1 MQRRNRPVAALLCA
15 TTVAGLLVG
24 LFEVSRMNNEE
35 QNQDFGKLQH
45 LLKLKRYEQ
54 PPPGYFHNFSRQ
66 VCARIQDGKHA
77 ANSGV
82 FGSLFSNASWL
93 KRFWVSLETQPIF
106 AGVLGMAACA
116 LLLTGIVYS
125 TEKTDTPQ
133 AYIPASAIEASL
145 GLRRSS
151 SQDSVFEPPTLAN
164 FQLNNRFGDLASQG
178 SFLPVQSI
186 NFTVPGNQ

>member
-1 MQRRNRPVAALLCA
+1 MSMYPDSENFEQLRRLLA
-15 TTVAGLLVG
+15 
-24 LFEVSRMNNEE
+24 
-35 QNQDFGKLQH
+35 
-45 LLKLKRYEQ
+45 LKRYEQ

-93 KRFWVSLETQPIF
+93 NRFWVSLETQPIF

-125 TEKTDTPQ
+125 TEKADTPQ
-133 AYIPASAIEASL
+133 AYISAPAIEASL